1 MDTRAQPSINDLC
14 CLSHIG
20 LFLVQ
25 GKGLLL
31 QGSPQPFESDI
42 LSGMPAGL
50 KVQNSSILT
59 FYRDPVIGV
68 RKTTIK
74 MTKNI
79 MDKFYDPKIDSP

>member
-1 MDTRAQPSINDLC
+1 MDTRAQPNINDLC

-20 LFLVQ
+20 LFLVR

-31 QGSPQPFESDI
+31 QGSPQPFESDN
-42 LSGMPAGL
+42 LSGTPAGL

-59 FYRDPVIGV
+59 FYRDHVIVV

-79 MDKFYDPKIDSP
+79 MDKIYDPKIDLP